1 MSSPGADAEMASDAA
16 GRQPAGDVQVAEAYA
31 IAAEANKML
40 SEARKAVAQVR
51 AARGYYDT
59 GGMKGGFGKGK
70 SKGKMVKGKG
80 KSMRKGKMGP
90 CFICGRPDHTYQFCP
105 DRFSR
110 NEDSPK
116 GSAKGSP
123 SSSKGKAY
131 FTSYDG
137 FYVPTGEIHVLSTQD
152 CEELQSIGAP
162 KVVLDTGVTE
172 SLAFEIDQGFVLAMG
187 RCSKLS
193 QS

>member
-1 MSSPGADAEMASDAA
+1 M
-16 GRQPAGDVQVAEAYA
+16 
-31 IAAEANKML
+31 
-40 SEARKAVAQVR
+40 
-51 AARGYYDT
+51 
-59 GGMKGGFGKGK
+59 
-70 SKGKMVKGKG
+70 MVKGKG
-80 KSMRKGKMGP
+80 KGSRKGKLGP